1 MAKLTEIT
9 SQEAVLK
16 ANASPASTIRTSLGY
31 TDSKKGADHDNPHGA
46 LGVSEGWH
54 AVDLFSAQDRFEQAR
69 RENCEFN
76 CSLRFLGVPSI
87 DNPQTHTVERRLIA
101 GRERMRARHR
111 AVFGGGVF
119 MAVLFVSTGMLQVS
133 GQTRVPEGQA
143 KASKPALTPW
153 GEPDLRGVWDNAST
167 ATPWE
172 RPAALAGKTSLTDE
186 EVAERQQAENVLVAE
201 RESGKDF
208 TEVGRPALADS
219 PIAGNE
225 YNSVWYSE
233 GRPRTIINRTSLVV
247 DPPDGRVPY
256 RPEVL
261 NRLAYKRQI
270 VSSHPPVEFSNDS
283 WLDRDT
289 GERCLTDG
297 LPGLL
302 GPQGYNSRAQ
312 IFQSPGWVA
321 IVSEMYR
328 GRRVIPTD
336 GRPHVSSAIR
346 QWFGD
351 SVGHWEGETLVI
363 DTVNFADKTSYW
375 WQTAWR
381 QSSPTLHLV
390 ERLTRVSP
398 TEIEYRMTVEDPAT
412 FTRPWTAVSPMVSTT
427 DIIYEYACHEGNYA
441 MANLLNGARAEE
453 RAALGRG
460 SK

>member
-1 MAKLTEIT
+1 
-9 SQEAVLK
+9 
-16 ANASPASTIRTSLGY
+16 
-31 TDSKKGADHDNPHGA
+31 
-46 LGVSEGWH
+46 
-54 AVDLFSAQDRFEQAR
+54 
-69 RENCEFN
+69 
-76 CSLRFLGVPSI
+76 
-87 DNPQTHTVERRLIA
+87 
-101 GRERMRARHR
+101 
-111 AVFGGGVF
+111 
-119 MAVLFVSTGMLQVS
+119 
-133 GQTRVPEGQA
+133 
-143 KASKPALTPW
+143 
-153 GEPDLRGVWDNAST
+153 
-167 ATPWE
+167 
-172 RPAALAGKTSLTDE
+172 
-186 EVAERQQAENVLVAE
+186 
-201 RESGKDF
+201 
-208 TEVGRPALADS
+208 
-219 PIAGNE
+219 
-225 YNSVWYSE
+225 
-233 GRPRTIINRTSLVV
+233 
-247 DPPDGRVPY
+247 
-256 RPEVL
+256 
-261 NRLAYKRQI
+261 
-270 VSSHPPVEFSNDS
+270 
-283 WLDRDT
+283 
-289 GERCLTDG
+289 LTDG

-398 TEIEYRMTVEDPAT
+398 TEIEYRMTVEDSAT
-412 FTRPWTAVSPMVSTT
+412 FTRPWTAVSPMVNTA